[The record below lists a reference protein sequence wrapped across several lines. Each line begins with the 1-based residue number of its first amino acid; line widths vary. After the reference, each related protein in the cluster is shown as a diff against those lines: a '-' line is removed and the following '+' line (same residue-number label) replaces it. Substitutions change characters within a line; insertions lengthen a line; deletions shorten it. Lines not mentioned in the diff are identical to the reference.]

1 MTLKI
6 FNKIYEIGPENQRS
20 SAVGTEWDKSVP
32 FMSNISFFEKPMIL
46 IALIYLR
53 YHSNLQ
59 NLKKALSMN
68 PENQGWLTLA

>member
-1 MTLKI
+1 MD
-6 FNKIYEIGPENQRS
+6 PENQRS
-20 SAVGTEWDKSVP
+20 SAVGTEWNKNVP

-53 YHSNLQ
+53 YHSKLQ

-68 PENQGWLTLA
+68 PENQRRLTLA